1 MGRGQVQSMFN
12 HFMFSDATYKKKL
25 MHSEQPVFLT
35 SKISGHFLTT
45 TVTLNANDYCL
56 IFLLLYAAQFFK
68 RSI

>member
-1 MGRGQVQSMFN
+1 M
-12 HFMFSDATYKKKL
+12 Y
-25 MHSEQPVFLT
+25 SEQPVFLT